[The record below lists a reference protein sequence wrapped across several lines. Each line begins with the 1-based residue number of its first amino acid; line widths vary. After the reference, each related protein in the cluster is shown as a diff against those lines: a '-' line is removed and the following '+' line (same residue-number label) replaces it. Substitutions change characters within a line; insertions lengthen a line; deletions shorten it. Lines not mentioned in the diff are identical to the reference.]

1 MANMPEL
8 HVRPDTITGGWMLDA
23 SWFATLAEAA
33 QTARQRAAI
42 EGALVF
48 LHDRYHRVAQL

>member
-1 MANMPEL
+1 MAEL
-8 HVRPDTITGGWMLDA
+8 HVRPHIATGGWTLDA

-33 QTARQRAAI
+33 QVARTRAAL